1 MNTEKE
7 TYFVNHFI
15 VKNRRKRLLYELGS
29 DRKDALSR
37 FNHGSKIYLILS
49 KVVEEGEKITKQDI
63 KKVISKSEDKTCYL
77 ISWNDDEDGKEFDM
91 DKALDL
97 FKNAG
102 MACILLCGEYAA
114 VKEEQCF
121 GAPNILILYAGK

>member
-1 MNTEKE
+1 M
-7 TYFVNHFI
+7 NHFI
-15 VKNRRKRLLYELGS
+15 EKNRRKRLLYELGTN
-29 DRKDALSR
+29 RKDALSR
-37 FNHGSKIYLILS
+37 FCHCSKKHLKLS
-49 KVVEEGEKITKQDI
+49 KVIEEGKKITKQDI

-77 ISWNDDEDGKEFDM
+77 ISWNDDEDGKEFDV

-97 FKNAG
+97 FINVG